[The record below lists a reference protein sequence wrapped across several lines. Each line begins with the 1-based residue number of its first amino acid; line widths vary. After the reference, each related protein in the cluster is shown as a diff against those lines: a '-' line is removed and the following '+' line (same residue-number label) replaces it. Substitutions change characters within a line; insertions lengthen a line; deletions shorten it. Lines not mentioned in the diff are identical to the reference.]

1 LYTGRG
7 PVCGTIMRGRGV
19 CGAGALDAAG
29 LAAIGAEGAAG
40 GGAAM
45 AAGGAASA
53 TGGVAGGGTGG
64 RGAAGITGGAEA
76 ATGGGV
82 TGGAGAVNV
91 GRGVGV
97 GTTSRGGIAAGLGG
111 GVTAG
116 LAAGTLGAAA
126 AGLVSIGGGGIAG
139 RAGATGA
146 CCFARIAFSTSPGLE
161 MWERSILVLIS
172 SESTRL
178 ARAARPALW
187 ASLRATKWARTFTAS
202 CSSSE
207 LEWVFFSVTP
217 TSGSTSRIALL
228 LTSSSLARSLIR
240 ILLIRPFFLRTV
252 PLSLHVNLTVW

>member
-1 LYTGRG
+1 MYTGRG

-19 CGAGALDAAG
+19 CGAGALDAGG

-76 ATGGGV
+76 AS
-82 TGGAGAVNV
+82 GGAGAVNV
-91 GRGVGV
+91 GRGVEV
-97 GTTSRGGIAAGLGG
+97 GTTRRGGTAAGLGG

-126 AGLVSIGGGGIAG
+126 AGLVSIGGGVIAG
-139 RAGATGA
+139 RAGATGT

-161 MWERSILVLIS
+161 MWDRSILVLIS
-172 SESTRL
+172 SESTRP

-252 PLSLHVNLTVW
+252 PLSLHVDLTVW